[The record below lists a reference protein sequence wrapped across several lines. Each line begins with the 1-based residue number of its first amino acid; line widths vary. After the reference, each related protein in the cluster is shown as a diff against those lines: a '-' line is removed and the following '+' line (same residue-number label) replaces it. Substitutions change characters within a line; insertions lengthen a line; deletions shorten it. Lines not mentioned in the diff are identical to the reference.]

1 MEKEPT
7 NPAER
12 ILKAVLAK
20 LCMDIVALRVA
31 QVSLKD
37 QTLNLEEFKQSV
49 HKPTVAP
56 KKIYLIKN
64 KIELSLINR
73 HADYRVVTVS

>member
-20 LCMDIVALRVA
+20 LCMGNVALRVA

-37 QTLNLEEFKQSV
+37 QTLNLAEFK
-49 HKPTVAP
+49 
-56 KKIYLIKN
+56 
-64 KIELSLINR
+64 
-73 HADYRVVTVS
+73 